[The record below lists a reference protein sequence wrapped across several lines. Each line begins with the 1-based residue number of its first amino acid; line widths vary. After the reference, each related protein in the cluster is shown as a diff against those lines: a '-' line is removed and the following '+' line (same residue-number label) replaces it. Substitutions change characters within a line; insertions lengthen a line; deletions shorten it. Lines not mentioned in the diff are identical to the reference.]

1 MSAPATEAAHL
12 GPVPVPDTEAQQI
25 LQGLAE
31 LQKSVQAHADAIN
44 NLGANVQWIVDN
56 VQGIFQMFNSPQF
69 ASMMPGVLGA
79 AAKGMTPDA
88 AEG

>member
-1 MSAPATEAAHL
+1 MTQMDEALLKLDEYAAVLKEH
-12 GPVPVPDTEAQQI
+12 G
-25 LQGLAE
+25 
-31 LQKSVQAHADAIN
+31 DAIN

-69 ASMMPGVLGA
+69 MSMMPGMLGA
-79 AAKGMTPDA
+79 AAKGAENGT